1 MEKIDA
7 QNIQDRLDKSID
19 ELVRSYMLK
28 NFADSI
34 IPLNDFMMMVE
45 REIIKYALLISE
57 DNQKKTAFLLDIK
70 PPTLCEKMKRY
81 DIRLDSSLKQTA
93 LPFLRSLEEI
103 ARLLESESK
112 KEK

>member
-1 MEKIDA
+1 MNREKIDA
-7 QNIQDRLDKSID
+7 QIIQERLDNSVE

-28 NFADSI
+28 NFADNI
-34 IPLNDFMMMVE
+34 LPLNDFIMIVE

-57 DNQKKTAFLLDIK
+57 DNQKKAAFLLDIK

-81 DIRLDSSLKQTA
+81 DIKLDNSLKQTA

-103 ARLLESESK
+103 ARLFESE
-112 KEK
+112 EKS